1 MFSIWIIIKS
11 LKMALSR
18 KLGLFAT
25 TMYGVGLIL
34 GAGIYVL
41 IGEASGLAGEGIWIS
56 FMLAAIVSVFTGLS
70 YAELS
75 SLYPKA
81 AAEYVYVKNVFRN
94 NFLAFMVGWLVLFT
108 AIVATTAIAFGFGG
122 YLSGFVDVPIILSA
136 IILMIVLA
144 IVNFIGIRESSGMN
158 IIFTL
163 VEAAGLVFIIY
174 LGFVYSGEHS
184 VEYFSTPFG
193 FEGILAAFVLV
204 LFAYVGFEN
213 IANISEETKNP
224 RRTIPRAIIL
234 SIIITSVIYILVA
247 LAAINA
253 LPIEEL
259 ANSSSPIADIAGKI
273 LGSDGY
279 IILSLIALFA
289 TTNTVLIMAVAGS
302 RILYGITDG
311 GSFPSFFSKIHNRTK
326 TPWVAI
332 VTCTV
337 ISIIFAFSGDIA
349 TIASVTVF
357 TIVIVFV
364 AVNFSVI
371 WLRLKEKEPHEGF
384 RTPFSIRKVPVLP
397 VLGVITSIIGISL
410 IDVTAAL
417 LGLLVTVIGMTY
429 YFVYGKNLSKNIS

>member
-1 MFSIWIIIKS
+1 
-11 LKMALSR
+11 MALSR

>member
-1 MFSIWIIIKS
+1 MS
-11 LKMALSR
+11 LSR
-18 KLGLFAT
+18 KLGLFST

-122 YLSGFVDVPIILSA
+122 YLTGFVDVPIILSA
-136 IILMIVLA
+136 IILMIILA

-174 LGFVYSGEHS
+174 LGFVYSGDHS
-184 VEYFSTPFG
+184 VDYFATPFG

-224 RRTIPRAIIL
+224 RKTIPRAIIL
-234 SIIITSVIYILVA
+234 SIIITSIIYILVA

-253 LPIEEL
+253 IPINEL

-279 IILSLIALFA
+279 LILSLIALFA
-289 TTNTVLIMAVAGS
+289 TTNTVLIMAIAGS

-311 GSFPSFFSKIHNRTK
+311 GSFPSFFRKIHNRTK

-332 VTCTV
+332 ITCTV
-337 ISIIFAFSGDIA
+337 ISIAFAFSGDIA
-349 TIASVTVF
+349 TIASITVF

-384 RTPFSIRKVPVLP
+384 RTPLSIRKIPVLP
-397 VLGVITSIIGISL
+397 VLGIITSIIGISL
-410 IDVTAAL
+410 IDAIAVL
-417 LGLLVTVIGMTY
+417 LGLSVIVIGVAF
-429 YFVYGKNLSKNIS
+429 YFVYRKKMPKINL

>member
-1 MFSIWIIIKS
+1 
-11 LKMALSR
+11 MALAR
-18 KLGLFAT
+18 KLGLFST

-56 FMLAAIVSVFTGLS
+56 FALAAIVSVFTGLS

-94 NFLAFMVGWLVLFT
+94 NFLGFIVGWLVLFT

-122 YLSGFVDVPIILSA
+122 YLSGFVDLPIILSA
-136 IILMIVLA
+136 IILIIVLS

-158 IIFTL
+158 IAFTL
-163 VEAAGLVFIIY
+163 IEAAGLVFIIY
-174 LGFVYSGEHS
+174 LGFVFSGDHS
-184 VEYFSTPFG
+184 VDYFATPFG

-204 LFAYVGFEN
+204 LFAYIGFEN

-224 RRTIPRAIIL
+224 RKTIPRAIIL
-234 SIIITSVIYILVA
+234 SIVITSVIYILVA

-253 LPIEEL
+253 IPTEEL
-259 ANSSSPIADIAGKI
+259 ANSPSPIADIAGKV

-279 IILSLIALFA
+279 IVLSLIALFA

-311 GSFPSFFSKIHNRTK
+311 GSFPRFLGRIHPRTK

-332 VTCTV
+332 IACTA
-337 ISIIFAFSGDIA
+337 ISIAFAFSGNIA
-349 TIASVTVF
+349 TIASITVF
-357 TIVIVFV
+357 AIVVVFV

-371 WLRLKEKEPHEGF
+371 WLRLKEKEPHAGF
-384 RTPFSIRKVPVLP
+384 RTPISIRKVPVLP

-410 IDVTAAL
+410 IDHNAAL
-417 LGLLVTVIGMTY
+417 MGLLVTIIGIAY
-429 YFVYGKNLSKNIS
+429 YFVYGKKIAKTNE

>member
-1 MFSIWIIIKS
+1 
-11 LKMALSR
+11 MALSR
-18 KLGLFAT
+18 KLGLFST

-41 IGEASGLAGEGIWIS
+41 IGEAAGLAGEGIWVS
-56 FMLAAIVSVFTGLS
+56 FVLASIVSVFTGLS

-75 SLYPKA
+75 SLFPKA
-81 AAEYVYVKNVFRN
+81 AAEYVYVKNVFGN
-94 NFLAFMVGWLVLFT
+94 NFLGFIVGWLVLFT

-122 YLSGFVDVPIILSA
+122 YLSGFIDLPIIISA

-144 IVNFIGIRESSGMN
+144 VVNFIGIKESSGMN
-158 IIFTL
+158 IVFTL

-174 LGFVYSGEHS
+174 LGFVFSGEHTID
-184 VEYFSTPFG
+184 YFSAPFG

-204 LFAYVGFEN
+204 LFAYIGFEN

-224 RRTIPRAIIL
+224 RKTIPRAIIL
-234 SIIITSVIYILVA
+234 SIIITSIIYILVA

-253 LPIEEL
+253 IPIVEL
-259 ANSSSPIADIAGKI
+259 ANSSSPIADIAGKV

-311 GSFPSFFSKIHNRTK
+311 GSFPRFFSRIHNKTK

-332 VTCTV
+332 ITCTA
-337 ISIIFAFSGDIA
+337 ISIAFAFSGDIA
-349 TIASVTVF
+349 TIASITVF

-371 WLRLKEKEPHEGF
+371 WLRLKEKEPHTGF
-384 RTPFSIRKVPVLP
+384 RTPISIRKVPVLP

-410 IDVTAAL
+410 IDSNAAL
-417 LGLLVTVIGMTY
+417 LGLLVAIIGVAY
-429 YFVYGKNLSKNIS
+429 YFVYGKKFQKTQSD